1 MNYHCYYVSPEKYII
16 SQLEKNGI
24 HDTDFN
30 IYNYENVCKSAE
42 LIADVLDEKGLL
54 FRSRKDAVKAHLAGK
69 KLPFVFLDLKNVQY
83 GFLSFY
89 AVVEAVSE
97 YNYYD
102 RVFSFITII
111 SGKFTEEYY
120 DEIVQENFRRKKYF
134 GRLLVHPESSHV
146 LGKLSW
152 DGNKAYIQ
160 PLIIY

>member
-42 LIADVLDEKGLL
+42 LIADVLDEKCLL
-54 FRSRKDAVKAHLAGK
+54 FRSRKETVKAHLAGK
-69 KLPFVFLDLKNVQY
+69 KLPFVFLTLRNIKY
-83 GFLSFY
+83 GLLISE
-89 AVVEAVSE
+89 AIVETVSE

-102 RVFSFITII
+102 RVFPFITII
-111 SGKFTEEYY
+111 SEKFTEEYY

-134 GRLLVHPESSHV
+134 RKLLFHPENFHI
-146 LGKLSW
+146 LGKISW
-152 DGNKAYIQ
+152 DGDKAYIQ